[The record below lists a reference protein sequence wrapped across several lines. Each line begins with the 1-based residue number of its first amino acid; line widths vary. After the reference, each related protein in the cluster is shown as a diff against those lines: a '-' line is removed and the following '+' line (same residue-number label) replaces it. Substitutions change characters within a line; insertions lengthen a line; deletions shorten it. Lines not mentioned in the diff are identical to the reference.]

1 MPWTWILLAVG
12 LALLLVGAELLVRG
26 ASQLA
31 ARFSVPPLV
40 IGLTVVAY
48 GTSAP
53 ELAVSLQAAAA
64 GQPDIAVGNVLG
76 SNVFNVLFILG
87 LTALLVPLRVSMN
100 LVRLDVPIMI
110 GVSFLLA
117 VVAWDGSIAPAE
129 GALLLA
135 AGIGYTVFLVVE
147 GRREGRSTAGGSQ
160 ASEVSAPPARSVA
173 LSILLVAA
181 GLAMLVLG
189 SRWLVEGAVALARA
203 LGVGEL
209 VIGLTVVAA
218 GTSLPEVAT
227 SVVAGLRG
235 ERDIAVGNV
244 VGSNI
249 FNILWVLGASAAAGG
264 GVAVSAQ
271 ARTLDIPVVIAVAVA
286 CLPIFFTG
294 FVISRA
300 EGALFFAYYLAYTAY
315 LVLAATGS
323 AALPTFRGVMQIAV
337 PLTVIALLGFLAR
350 ASRRQGPG
358 NV

>member
-1 MPWTWILLAVG
+1 MLLAGG
-12 LALLLVGAELLVRG
+12 LALLLGGAELLVRG
-26 ASQLA
+26 ASRLA

-64 GQPDIAVGNVLG
+64 GQADIALGNVLG
-76 SNVFNVLFILG
+76 SNIFNILFILG
-87 LTALLVPLRVSMN
+87 LTALLVPLKVTAK

-110 GVSFLLA
+110 GVSFLVAIL
-117 VVAWDGSIAPAE
+117 AWDGRIGPLE
-129 GALLLA
+129 GMLLLT
-135 AGIGYTVFLVVE
+135 AGLAYTAFLIVE
-147 GRREGRSTAGGSQ
+147 GRREGRSGIGPPGVAEPLGK
-160 ASEVSAPPARSVA
+160 AAPSPWLSVV
-173 LSILLVAA
+173 LVAA
-181 GLAMLVLG
+181 GLGMLVLG
-189 SRWLVEGAVALARA
+189 SRWLLEAAVALARA
-203 LGVGEL
+203 WGVGEL

-249 FNILWVLGASAAAGG
+249 FNILWVLGAAAAPSG
-264 GVAVSAQ
+264 GVEVSAQ
-271 ARTLDIPVVIAVAVA
+271 ARSLDIPVVIAVAVA

-300 EGALFFAYYLAYTAY
+300 EGALFFVYYVAYTAY

-323 AALPTFRGVMQIAV
+323 AALPTLSGVLEVAV
-337 PLTVIALLGFLAR
+337 PLTVVALLFFLVR
-350 ASRRQGPG
+350 SSRRPG
-358 NV
+358 G